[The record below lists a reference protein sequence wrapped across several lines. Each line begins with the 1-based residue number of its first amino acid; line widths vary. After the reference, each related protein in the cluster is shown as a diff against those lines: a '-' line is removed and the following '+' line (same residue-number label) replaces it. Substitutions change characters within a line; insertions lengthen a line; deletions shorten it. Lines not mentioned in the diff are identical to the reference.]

1 MFSGLRGRVCE
12 EHEPA
17 VLHPDPGFLLEIHV
31 RSGTGHHRHRRSESG
46 PETNLGRRVQV
57 PLPDH
62 RPSLFRA
69 RSRLLPRP
77 RWELGSIVSRWRQFF
92 KPWFEEKCLKMKTK
106 SFERN
111 FKLWKVFDSF
121 WKRPWEN
128 SFGCF
133 KWKPWNLE
141 LVMRCCNKDHI
152 IHWLLSLFETGTLT
166 NLLPKVPFLIT
177 FEISVAIPSSEWLIF
192 RADGNYYIY
201 VGCEKPSCFNVSCF
215 DKFSLST

>member
-1 MFSGLRGRVCE
+1 MFSGLCGRVCE

-17 VLHPDPGFLLEIHV
+17 LLHPDPGLLLEIHV
-31 RSGTGHHRHRRSESG
+31 RSGTGNHRHRRSESG

-92 KPWFEEKCLKMKTK
+92 EALVWRKMFKNEVLKTK

-111 FKLWKVFDSF
+111 FKLWKVLDSF
-121 WKRPWEN
+121 WNRPWEN

-141 LVMRCCNKDHI
+141 QVTRCCNKGHI
-152 IHWLLSLFETGTLT
+152 IDWLLSWFETGKLT
-166 NLLPKVPFLIT
+166 NLLPKVSFLIT
-177 FEISVAIPSSEWLIF
+177 FEIFCRYS
-192 RADGNYYIY
+192 
-201 VGCEKPSCFNVSCF
+201 
-215 DKFSLST
+215 KFWMTDF

>member
-1 MFSGLRGRVCE
+1 MKRKRWFTWKCG
-12 EHEPA
+12 
-17 VLHPDPGFLLEIHV
+17 
-31 RSGTGHHRHRRSESG
+31 HRRRRCG
-46 PETNLGRRVQV
+46 LGRPAASNRQPSRCRVFR
-57 PLPDH
+57 PLT
-62 RPSLFRA
+62 S
-69 RSRLLPRP
+69 
-77 RWELGSIVSRWRQFF
+77 EMF
-92 KPWFEEKCLKMKTK
+92 KNEVLKTK

-111 FKLWKVFDSF
+111 FKLWKVLDSF
-121 WKRPWEN
+121 WNRPWEN
-128 SFGCF
+128 LFGCF

-152 IHWLLSLFETGTLT
+152 IDWLLSLFETGKLT

-192 RADGNYYIY
+192 WADGNYYIY